1 MRWGRVRIWQGFT
14 DRRKDG
20 TCLPKERLLNI
31 PQQLFKGPI
40 PELSTAQWWFCLFS
54 WEHHLYL
61 NTFLPHCN
69 HYGRICICVSQQYGW
84 QKKKTL
90 YNEDTGWHATVASS
104 YLQVKSYGQSMT
116 VEGEERISFC
126 QRQPLTCD
134 PIQNGHLWTY
144 EQCKVDFLW

>member
-1 MRWGRVRIWQGFT
+1 MVHVYPKKGFLTSPSNSLRVPYQNSQLPSDDSAYFLGNI
-14 DRRKDG
+14 
-20 TCLPKERLLNI
+20 TCTSI
-31 PQQLFKGPI
+31 P
-40 PELSTAQWWFCLFS
+40 FS
-54 WEHHLYL
+54 LTVTIMEGYVFVYL
-61 NTFLPHCN
+61 NN
-69 HYGRICICVSQQYGW
+69 MAD
-84 QKKKTL
+84 KKKTL
-90 YNEDTGWHATVASS
+90 YNEDTGWHATVVSS

>member
-1 MRWGRVRIWQGFT
+1 MVHAYPKKGFLTSPSNSLRVPYQ
-14 DRRKDG
+14 
-20 TCLPKERLLNI
+20 
-31 PQQLFKGPI
+31 
-40 PELSTAQWWFCLFS
+40 SSAAQWWFCLFC

-69 HYGRICICVSQQYGW
+69 PLWKDMYLVFVYLNNMADKN
-84 QKKKTL
+84 KKQTKKNL
-90 YNEDTGWHATVASS
+90 YNEDTSWHATVVST

-126 QRQPLTCD
+126 QRQPLTCY